1 MAREKRGMVIAELH
15 LPLKALILKSNQ
27 TQSQMRRSLPLLII
41 LGIVLLFVF
50 WGCGQYNSLVTSDEN
65 VKKVWNNVQSQ
76 YQRRADLIPNLVNT
90 VKGEANFERGTLNDV
105 INARARAT
113 SMQINPENLTDEN
126 IAQFQQAQGQLSG
139 ALSRLL
145 VTVEQ
150 YPNLRANDAFRNLQ
164 TQLEGT
170 ENRITVAR
178 NDFNEAV
185 QQYNTQVRRFPVNMF
200 AAITGFKQRQG
211 FTADPGSQN
220 APTVDFNNDPA
231 TRPNTPATLDTSNR

>member
-1 MAREKRGMVIAELH
+1 MRG
-15 LPLKALILKSNQ
+15 
-27 TQSQMRRSLPLLII
+27 RSLPLLIV
-41 LGIVLLFVF
+41 LGIVVILLFM
-50 WGCGQYNSLVTSDEN
+50 GCGQYNSLVQQDET

-113 SMQINPENLTDEN
+113 SMNVSPENLTPEN
-126 IAQFQQAQGQLSG
+126 IQKFQEAQGQLSG

-170 ENRITVAR
+170 ENRIAVAR
-178 NDFNEAV
+178 NDFNAAV
-185 QQYNTQVRRFPVNMF
+185 QTYNTQVRKFPTVLF
-200 AAITGFKQRQG
+200 AGIMGFRPREG

-220 APTVDFNNDPA
+220 APKVNFDETKQPSVNFN
-231 TRPNTPATLDTSNR
+231 DTSRR

>member
-1 MAREKRGMVIAELH
+1 M
-15 LPLKALILKSNQ
+15 
-27 TQSQMRRSLPLLII
+27 PLLII
-41 LGIVLLFVF
+41 LGILVLLLF
-50 WGCGQYNSLVTSDEN
+50 WGCGQYNSLVQTDEV
-65 VKKVWNNVQSQ
+65 VKKSWNDVQSQ

-105 INARARAT
+105 ISARARAT
-113 SMQINPENLTDEN
+113 SMQVSPENLTPEN
-126 IAQFQQAQGQLSG
+126 IEKFQQAQGQLSG

-170 ENRITVAR
+170 ENRIAVAR
-178 NDFNEAV
+178 NDFNGTV
-185 QQYNTQVRRFPVNMF
+185 QTYNTQVRKFPVNIF
-200 AAITGFKQRQG
+200 AGMMGFRPRQG

-220 APTVDFNNDPA
+220 APKVDFGDQQTQPSVNFDS
-231 TRPNTPATLDTSNR
+231 TKK

>member
-1 MAREKRGMVIAELH
+1 M
-15 LPLKALILKSNQ
+15 
-27 TQSQMRRSLPLLII
+27 PLLII
-41 LGIVLLFVF
+41 VGILVLFVF
-50 WGCGQYNSLVTSDEN
+50 WGCGQYNNLVTEDEN
-65 VKKVWNNVQSQ
+65 VKKSWNYVQSQ

-113 SMQINPENLTDEN
+113 SMQVSPENLTPEN
-126 IAQFQQAQGQLSG
+126 IERFQQAQSQLSG

-170 ENRITVAR
+170 ENRIAVAR
-178 NDFNEAV
+178 NDFNDAV
-185 QQYNTQVRRFPVNMF
+185 QTYNTKVRRFPVTLVAGAM
-200 AAITGFKQRQG
+200 GFSPRQG

-220 APTVDFNNDPA
+220 APRVDFGDQQQQPSVNFDT
-231 TRPNTPATLDTSNR
+231 TRR

>member
-1 MAREKRGMVIAELH
+1 
-15 LPLKALILKSNQ
+15 
-27 TQSQMRRSLPLLII
+27 MRRSLPLLII
-41 LGIVLLFVF
+41 LGIVVLLLF
-50 WGCGQYNSLVTSDEN
+50 WGCGSYNGLVQQDEV
-65 VKKVWNNVQSQ
+65 VKKSWNDVQSQ

-105 INARARAT
+105 ISARARAT
-113 SMQINPENLTDEN
+113 SMQVSPENLTPEN
-126 IAQFQQAQGQLSG
+126 IEKFQQAQGQLSG

-178 NDFNEAV
+178 NDFNAKI
-185 QQYNTQVRRFPVNMF
+185 QDYNTQVRRFPTNIF
-200 AAITGFKQRQG
+200 AGIMGFNPRQG
-211 FTADPGSQN
+211 FTADPGTQN
-220 APTVDFNNDPA
+220 APRVDFGDQQQPPA
-231 TRPNTPATLDTSNR
+231 VNFDSTKR